1 MYENT
6 NLPLIPESKDFND
19 SQNANNVNQYNSS
32 SNEFTI
38 LENRSSHIVEI
49 IILLVFLGF
58 GVFSIIMVKKAL
70 FTICTSTII
79 LIILILIF
87 YCLTSDTKKLKLIKD
102 QNNNKLK
109 IETTH
114 TINCL
119 KSTLIFNLQDVVV
132 DIIKYESYDDTDEK
146 SYINKELII
155 TSTFANDGNIDL
167 NLSNIKTKPVEKIYY
182 IINNPSIKT
191 HELLSSIVNFINN
204 SNKAENP
211 VFFNIYK
218 YMGKK
223 DGEPITFSK
232 YNLSKYMRMTDHFF
246 SFYFKDKCYICSS
259 WKSIDFKLFL
269 LIAVLFESSFLVIP
283 IIYFILNKEKSYLG
297 LCIYILFIFIIPATI
312 SITFIILTF
321 KHSLRMDIIY
331 SKDFNKL
338 FIGLLNYNGTAYK
351 KTFLYELNLID
362 HFIVEPYKGSFNNS
376 ILKVVYKDRNIQEIL
391 RINENKYVLEGLLFI
406 LNKNLNNLLP
416 C

>member
-1 MYENT
+1 M
-6 NLPLIPESKDFND
+6 
-19 SQNANNVNQYNSS
+19 
-32 SNEFTI
+32 
-38 LENRSSHIVEI
+38 ENRSFHIEEI
-49 IILLVFLGF
+49 IILLGFLGF
-58 GVFSIIMVKKAL
+58 GVFSIIMAKKAL

-211 VFFNIYK
+211 VFF
-218 YMGKK
+218 
-223 DGEPITFSK
+223 
-232 YNLSKYMRMTDHFF
+232 
-246 SFYFKDKCYICSS
+246 
-259 WKSIDFKLFL
+259 
-269 LIAVLFESSFLVIP
+269 
-283 IIYFILNKEKSYLG
+283 
-297 LCIYILFIFIIPATI
+297 
-312 SITFIILTF
+312 
-321 KHSLRMDIIY
+321 
-331 SKDFNKL
+331 
-338 FIGLLNYNGTAYK
+338 
-351 KTFLYELNLID
+351 
-362 HFIVEPYKGSFNNS
+362 
-376 ILKVVYKDRNIQEIL
+376 
-391 RINENKYVLEGLLFI
+391 
-406 LNKNLNNLLP
+406 
-416 C
+416 